1 MNTDTAVRAHSRAK
15 PYAARKF
22 AVCKDILADL
32 KAEREAHFQAEM
44 KKMERRLNRLV
55 AFNCRSV

>member
-1 MNTDTAVRAHSRAK
+1 MNIHVKAHTKSK

-32 KAEREAHFQAEM
+32 KAEREARMQEALRQV
-44 KKMERRLNRLV
+44 ERDIGRLV
-55 AFNCRSV
+55 RFNVRREMA